1 MGVNQCFLRT
11 FKIIL
16 LSGKKE
22 LDKTVIKVEPSENY
36 TNSQRSNWLLRD
48 QCVLLTESFRDF
60 LGIKLIQDLNVVA

>member
-1 MGVNQCFLRT
+1 MGVNQCLLRT

-22 LDKTVIKVEPSENY
+22 LDKTVIKVELSENY
-36 TNSQRSNWLLRD
+36 TNPQRSNWLLRD
-48 QCVLLTESFRDF
+48 QCVLLIESFRDF